1 MFFVVIIN
9 WCILFVCFTLA
20 LYEKT
25 NESEVDVQHLTF
37 IFSPSISLRFH
48 QCVKQMTWSENKI
61 KESLDFFTVLLLS
74 NHKFIRAYIV
84 SPTEKYEQGQTCK
97 LSEIIFHPEISH
109 SPCVVV
115 FVRIVSLLALFKLW
129 LGWFWPN
136 QVTCILRWTSYS
148 CHVLWLL
155 WKRLWHCVTIQRLWS
170 HRWFRLMRAWRTY
183 SPLTLA
189 ETWRWREILLFM
201 SLEFPPLFNL
211 FLSF

>member
-1 MFFVVIIN
+1 MKTICQWIGTSVPGILLSRGQTFGVALASSIDTYYFFFIFFCVYMFFVFMFFVVIIN

-115 FVRIVSLLALFKLW
+115 FVWIVSLLALFKLW
-129 LGWFWPN
+129 LGWSWPN
-136 QVTCILRWTSYS
+136 QVTCILRCASYS
-148 CHVLWLL
+148 CNVLWLL
-155 WKRLWHCVTIQRLWS
+155 WKRLWHCTIG
-170 HRWFRLMRAWRTY
+170 
-183 SPLTLA
+183 
-189 ETWRWREILLFM
+189 
-201 SLEFPPLFNL
+201 
-211 FLSF
+211 